1 MDINSLLAKLISALS
16 DANDDFRVEVISSIK
31 VAVIFL
37 KNIDVKML
45 VNVCNSYHRIW
56 QRQIF
61 PRFQ

>member
-37 KNIDVKML
+37 KNIGKTD
-45 VNVCNSYHRIW
+45 NN
-56 QRQIF
+56 F
-61 PRFQ
+61 